1 MDNLTINRVEISQR
15 IKQLKVNDEIEAI
28 QKEIKVIEKE
38 KPKKTINKILSYLNE
53 LFIKMF

>member
-15 IKQLKVNDEIEAI
+15 IKQLKVNDDIEAI